1 MKKTIGH
8 DEAFEAVER
17 LYAASNDSSRYGEH
31 FKTFKDYLNQ
41 QKEKDADRNKVFLLA
56 SQGRST
62 TKTYQMD
69 LYQSLLKETGEKM
82 GNVVV
87 SARTLNKLL
96 DYVDSVIE
104 DIKNFSTQ
112 EIMDFAKHG
121 NGK

>member
-8 DEAFEAVER
+8 DEAFKAVEM

-41 QKEKDADRNKVFLLA
+41 QREKDTDGDKVFVLA

-69 LYQSLLKETGEKM
+69 LYQSLLKETGEKI

-96 DYVDSVIE
+96 DYVNSVIE

-112 EIMDFAKHG
+112 KVVDFAKHG
-121 NGK
+121 DKK